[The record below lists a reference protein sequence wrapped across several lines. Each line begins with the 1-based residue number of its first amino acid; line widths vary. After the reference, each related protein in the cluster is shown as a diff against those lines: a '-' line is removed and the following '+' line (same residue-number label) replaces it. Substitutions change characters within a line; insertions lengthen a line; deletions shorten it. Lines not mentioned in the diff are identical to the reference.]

1 MRDYKPQSRQAKRK
15 ARGNTLLGIFIGLA
29 LGLLI
34 AVGIALYISKMPLPF
49 TSRLIDNATD
59 KKATPQADRNLAESA
74 KPAPAD
80 QRRFD
85 FYRILPGQETP
96 VTETEIK
103 QQAKEQAK
111 EQAKGPAASS
121 EPKDVYV
128 VQAGAFQSPAEADA
142 LKARLALLGLEASV
156 EPAHLPDK
164 GTVYRVRLGPYAQLD
179 DINRVRSSLSQ
190 NGVAASL
197 VKLRTE

>member
-1 MRDYKPQSRQAKRK
+1 MRNYKPQSKQARRK
-15 ARGNTLLGIFIGLA
+15 ARGNTFVGIFIGLA

-49 TSRLIDNATD
+49 TARLTTDNTTD
-59 KKATPQADRNLAESA
+59 RKVAPPADRKLAESA

-96 VTETEIK
+96 VTEKEIQQQTEK
-103 QQAKEQAK
+103 QTKAPVAT
-111 EQAKGPAASS
+111 AA
-121 EPKDVYV
+121 PKDVYV

-142 LKARLALLGLEASV
+142 LKARLALLGLQASV

-179 DINRVRSSLSQ
+179 DINRVRTSLSQ

-197 VKLRTE
+197 VKLRAE